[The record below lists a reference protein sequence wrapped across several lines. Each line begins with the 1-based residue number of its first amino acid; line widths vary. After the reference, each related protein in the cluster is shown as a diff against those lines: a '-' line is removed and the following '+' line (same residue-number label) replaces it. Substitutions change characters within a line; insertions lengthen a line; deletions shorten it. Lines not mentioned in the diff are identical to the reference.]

1 MRMSYYEFSN
11 NVKFVFGDDDFS
23 KTVSIMKQNGA
34 KKIFI
39 ISEKE
44 ISSIDIMTL
53 LCNVIDKNNLS
64 KSKISIVDSKI
75 ASLDDVMKAYDEYRN
90 QNCDSILAV
99 GGETVVEVAKGL
111 RLTLATKTREILY
124 SRGMDCY
131 NKLENVPFGV
141 ISTSIGAG
149 NEASKILVLFDKR
162 NQKLYQY
169 ISELV
174 QPNFCSSTSQY
185 ALKNDSKDIYLELMR
200 ITAEC
205 IDSYI
210 SIKSNIMTK
219 NMIRSILFHI
229 KQTLRIYKKSS
240 SVADSDEISRETI
253 EKSIFDLQ
261 RACIL
266 TGAAS
271 SNSDLALI
279 SAVVNALVIKLQI
292 PAKEI
297 IPSVIVGCL
306 EYNMEKVRKEYS
318 EMYLALVGSN
328 KYSKTEREKRPEA
341 FVNLITTLVRLGSI
355 NYSIKTNLSS
365 LGVREEMLEE
375 IASYAM
381 SQRFIIT
388 NPKHIDK
395 TEIISLL
402 RSML

>member
-64 KSKISIVDSKI
+64 KSKISIVNSKI

-149 NEASKILVLFDKR
+149 NEASKILVLFDKD

-355 NYSIKTNLSS
+355 NYSIKTNLS
-365 LGVREEMLEE
+365 
-375 IASYAM
+375 
-381 SQRFIIT
+381 
-388 NPKHIDK
+388 
-395 TEIISLL
+395 
-402 RSML
+402 